1 MKLTDYNFVYNA
13 AAHFAASEKYPDG
26 LIQAMVQN
34 TAGGFDALCWALVEL
49 SAQGELVRR
58 HMGHEKRDVL
68 TADKV
73 RAELMPYQI
82 PEAKKIIMDAVVKG
96 IQPPND
102 ENAEVD
108 EVLRDLKKKTGS
120 D

>member
-1 MKLTDYNFVYNA
+1 MDLKNFSFLYNA

-26 LIQAMVQN
+26 LVQAMVQN
-34 TAGGFDALCWALVEL
+34 TAEGFDALCWALVEL

-58 HMGHEKRDVL
+58 YMGHEKRDVL
-68 TADKV
+68 SVDKV

-82 PEAKKIIMDAVVKG
+82 PEAKKIVMDAVVKG
-96 IQPPND
+96 IQPPKD

-108 EVLRDLKKKTGS
+108 VVLQELQKKTGS
-120 D
+120 G